1 MTTSPTPASEPKG
14 SSLLPFVLGLTS
26 GLVIAAAIA
35 MFVTGAPV
43 PFVDRGILSSQ
54 NSERLPATAPAPR
67 AQPPQPESLVEPASM
82 AKPSASAQ
90 GNKQEKPAAAPVA
103 GQPEAPSQA
112 AQESQPPTVPES
124 SAASQFFLQVA
135 AFKSADEAEQMRV
148 RLAFMGFEAHILE
161 TKKDETV
168 FFRVRLGPYRNF
180 EELNRAKSSLSQSG
194 LEATVVRLN
203 P

>member
-1 MTTSPTPASEPKG
+1 MTTSTRPASAPKG
-14 SSLLPFVLGLTS
+14 KTTLAFVLGLTL

-35 MFVTGAPV
+35 MFVTRAPV
-43 PFVDRGILSSQ
+43 PFVDRGILSNQ
-54 NSERLPATAPAPR
+54 NTERQPTPAASTRVQPSLPEPLPEAAPA
-67 AQPPQPESLVEPASM
+67 L
-82 AKPSASAQ
+82 KPSSNNDQAKDDKPST
-90 GNKQEKPAAAPVA
+90 PAA
-103 GQPEAPSQA
+103 SQA
-112 AQESQPPTVPES
+112 SSTPQEGTPEPRPTTSP

-135 AFKSADEAEQMRV
+135 AFKSPDEAEQMRV

-161 TKKDETV
+161 TKKDDTI

-180 EELNRAKSSLSQSG
+180 EELNRAKSGLSQNG

>member
-1 MTTSPTPASEPKG
+1 MTKPTRPATSPQGKTILA
-14 SSLLPFVLGLTS
+14 FVLGLTL

-35 MFVTGAPV
+35 MFVTRAPV
-43 PFVDRGILSSQ
+43 PFVDRGILSNQ
-54 NSERLPATAPAPR
+54 NTERLPAAAPAPR
-67 AQPPQPESLVEPASM
+67 LQPLAPE
-82 AKPSASAQ
+82 
-90 GNKQEKPAAAPVA
+90 PVA
-103 GQPEAPSQA
+103 ESAPTPKPPTTSDDSK
-112 AQESQPPTVPES
+112 EDKRPTVPS
-124 SAASQFFLQVA
+124 VANPSGQGPKPQTASPPSAASQFFLQVA

-161 TKKDETV
+161 TKKDDTI

-180 EELNRAKSSLSQSG
+180 EELNRAKSSLSQNG

>member
-1 MTTSPTPASEPKG
+1 MLA
-14 SSLLPFVLGLTS
+14 FVFGLTLGL
-26 GLVIAAAIA
+26 VVAAAIA
-35 MFVTGAPV
+35 MFVTRAPV
-43 PFVDRGILSSQ
+43 PFVDRGILSNQ
-54 NSERLPATAPAPR
+54 NSERLPAAAPSPR
-67 AQPPQPESLVEPASM
+67 VEPVQPESVAQTAPVP
-82 AKPSASAQ
+82 KPSATTEETRQDKSASRPSVAAQ
-90 GNKQEKPAAAPVA
+90 PAQEPKPQAAPA
-103 GQPEAPSQA
+103 
-112 AQESQPPTVPES
+112 S

-161 TKKDETV
+161 TKKDETI

-180 EELNRAKSSLSQSG
+180 EELNRAKSSLSQNG

>member
-1 MTTSPTPASEPKG
+1 MTTSTRPASAPKG
-14 SSLLPFVLGLTS
+14 KTTLAFVLGLTL

-35 MFVTGAPV
+35 MFVTRAPV
-43 PFVDRGILSSQ
+43 PFVDRGILSNQ
-54 NSERLPATAPAPR
+54 NNERLPTPAPSTR
-67 AQPPQPESLVEPASM
+67 LQPSLPEPLPQATPTLKPSIGNDQAKDD
-82 AKPSASAQ
+82 KPSAPAISQDAGTPQGSSEPRPTTPPSA
-90 GNKQEKPAAAPVA
+90 
-103 GQPEAPSQA
+103 
-112 AQESQPPTVPES
+112 

-135 AFKSADEAEQMRV
+135 AFKSPDEAEQMRV

-161 TKKDETV
+161 TKKDDTI

-180 EELNRAKSSLSQSG
+180 EELNRAKSSLSQNG

>member
-1 MTTSPTPASEPKG
+1 MLA
-14 SSLLPFVLGLTS
+14 FVLGLTL

-35 MFVTGAPV
+35 MFVTRAPV

-54 NSERLPATAPAPR
+54 NNERLPTPAASTRVQPSLPEPLPEAAPA
-67 AQPPQPESLVEPASM
+67 L
-82 AKPSASAQ
+82 KPSVTKDQA
-90 GNKQEKPAAAPVA
+90 KDDKPSIPAT
-103 GQPEAPSQA
+103 SQA
-112 AQESQPPTVPES
+112 ASPSQGSSEPRPATPPS
-124 SAASQFFLQVA
+124 ASAASQFFLQVA
-135 AFKSADEAEQMRV
+135 AFKSPDEAEQMRV

-161 TKKDETV
+161 TKKDDTI

-180 EELNRAKSSLSQSG
+180 EELNRAKSSLSQNG

>member
-1 MTTSPTPASEPKG
+1 MLA
-14 SSLLPFVLGLTS
+14 FVLGLTL
-26 GLVIAAAIA
+26 GLVVAAAIA
-35 MFVTGAPV
+35 MFVTRAPV
-43 PFVDRGILSSQ
+43 PFVDRGILSNQ
-54 NSERLPATAPAPR
+54 NSERLPAAAPAPR
-67 AQPPQPESLVEPASM
+67 VEPVQPEPVAETAPVP
-82 AKPSASAQ
+82 KPSATSEETRQDTSASR
-90 GNKQEKPAAAPVA
+90 PSVAAPPA
-103 GQPEAPSQA
+103 QEPKPQA
-112 AQESQPPTVPES
+112 APAS

-161 TKKDETV
+161 TKKDETI

-180 EELNRAKSSLSQSG
+180 EELNRAKSSLSQNG